1 MRQVK
6 IRFYTTEFTELGG
19 KWKFKKG
26 KILRAN
32 GQHAMI
38 VAQSVSVLISK
49 VAFVKLEAE
58 QELRL
63 VISSFAE

>member
-1 MRQVK
+1 
-6 IRFYTTEFTELGG
+6 
-19 KWKFKKG
+19 
-26 KILRAN
+26 
-32 GQHAMI
+32 MI